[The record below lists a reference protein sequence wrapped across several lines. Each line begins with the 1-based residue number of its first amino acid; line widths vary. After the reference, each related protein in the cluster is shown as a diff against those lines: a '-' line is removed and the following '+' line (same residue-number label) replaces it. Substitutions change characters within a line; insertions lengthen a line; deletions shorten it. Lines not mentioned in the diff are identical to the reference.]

1 MMKILAIISEANCI
15 SYIIRLVLATIL
27 GGIIGMERE
36 SKRHPAGFRTF
47 TLVCIGATLAT
58 ISNIYLFEMTGST
71 DTSRISA
78 AVISGVGFLGVGT
91 IIVTRKNMVRGLTT
105 AAGLWATACLGV
117 ALGAGMIIES
127 LVAFGLIMIT
137 MSVFSRF
144 SNYMA
149 YHNRY
154 IILYIEI
161 LKGRDTEPLFKYLRK
176 NDYTIVTMEKKKE
189 KVSKETDFVIN
200 LEIDMKTKT
209 PHADIIRDISEL
221 EGINYVEEVR
231 S

>member
-1 MMKILAIISEANCI
+1 MRILAMLSEVNCI

-36 SKRHPAGFRTF
+36 SKRHSAGFRTF

-58 ISNIYLFEMTGST
+58 ISNIYLFEITGNT

-105 AAGLWATACLGV
+105 AAGLWTTACLGV
-117 ALGAGMIIES
+117 ALGAGMIVES
-127 LVAFGLIMIT
+127 LVVFGLIMIT
-137 MSVFSRF
+137 MSIFSRF

-149 YHNRY
+149 SHNRY
-154 IILYIEI
+154 IGVYIEI
-161 LKGRDTEPLFKYLRK
+161 LKGKDTEPLFKYLRK

-189 KVSKETDFVIN
+189 KISRETDCIIN

-209 PHADIIRDISEL
+209 PHADIIRDLSEL

-231 S
+231 F

>member
-1 MMKILAIISEANCI
+1 MEVLTILFDANCI
-15 SYIIRLVLATIL
+15 SYIIRIVLATIL

-36 SKRHPAGFRTF
+36 TKRHPAGFRTF

-58 ISNIYLFEMTGST
+58 ISNIYLFEITGNT

-117 ALGAGMIIES
+117 ALGSGMIIES
-127 LVAFGLIMIT
+127 IVVFGLIMIT
-137 MSVFSRF
+137 MSIFSRF

-149 YHNRY
+149 SHNRY
-154 IILYIEI
+154 ISVYVEI

-176 NDYTIVTMEKKKE
+176 NNYTIVTMEKRKE
-189 KVSKETDFVIN
+189 KVCRETDFVIN
-200 LEIDMKTKT
+200 LEFDMKAKT

-221 EGINYVEEVR
+221 EGINYVEEMR
-231 S
+231 F